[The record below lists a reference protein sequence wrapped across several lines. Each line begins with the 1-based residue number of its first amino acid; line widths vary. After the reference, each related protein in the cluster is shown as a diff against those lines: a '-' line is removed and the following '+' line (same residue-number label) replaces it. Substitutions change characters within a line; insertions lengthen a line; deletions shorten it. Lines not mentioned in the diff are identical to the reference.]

1 MGDVHEFP
9 MMARWRKTIN
19 IKPILHRD
27 QANTSPEHVSAVSKE
42 IAALIRG
49 ALSDAEMDYT
59 LEEAVELMES
69 IEPDEDDA
77 VEVFNSALCDVY
89 NWADRER
96 VWLGI

>member
-1 MGDVHEFP
+1 MP
-9 MMARWRKTIN
+9 RWHKTID

-42 IAALIRG
+42 IAALFRG
-49 ALSDAEMDYT
+49 AISDAEMDYT
-59 LEEAVELMES
+59 LEEAIELMES

-77 VEVFNSALCDVY
+77 CDVFNSALSDVY
-89 NWADRER
+89 DWADRER